1 MSDEATAA
9 AQAGGPTE
17 PADADPEAPP
27 PAAQNL
33 AERLMAIGLER
44 PEGDACPICFLLIEW
59 PMGKHSMMNVCCM
72 KRICKGCVFAACQR
86 GMNDTCPFCRTT
98 LPAEEASQLAMI
110 QKRVSKGDAEAMTF
124 LGDMYYIGRHGLA
137 KDVPRAIE
145 SWTEAAELGSVQA
158 HHSIGH
164 IYYFGNGVEKD
175 KPRGSH
181 HWQQAAMNGHADSR
195 HFLGFVECE
204 NGNHLLAVQHWMISA
219 KMGYEK
225 SLNGQ
230 GYVQARS
237 RDQGAVR
244 RGINGISRLRR
255 RDKEPSAGGS
265 QAARSLNIRVMSY

>member
-1 MSDEATAA
+1 MSTTGMSGVAA
-9 AQAGGPTE
+9 AAGAQADDSAESAGPALTL
-17 PADADPEAPP
+17 
-27 PAAQNL
+27 QQ
-33 AERLMAIGLER
+33 RLMASGHER
-44 PEGDACPICFLLIEW
+44 PEGDRCPICFDLIEV
-59 PMGKHSMMNVCCM
+59 PINDHSKVKLCCM
-72 KRICKGCVFAACQR
+72 KKVCDGCELAARRR

-110 QKRVSKGDAEAMTF
+110 QKRVSKGDAEAMPF

-164 IYYFGNGVEKD
+164 IYYFGNGVEID

-219 KMGYEK
+219 KIGYEK
-225 SLNGQ
+225 SLNGIKGMFKLGHATKAQ
-230 GYVQARS
+230 YAEALMGY
-237 RDQGAVR
+237 RDSVEETKSPQREEAK
-244 RGINGISRLRR
+244 RL
-255 RDKEPSAGGS
+255 G
-265 QAARSLNIRVMSY
+265 V